1 MPLSES
7 GINRAINRFGFAILA
22 VSLWILG
29 LGAMAGGGFY
39 DVIYSR
45 YFDFGEYHTV
55 LGVVLLGL
63 GSWAAYQV
71 FKRGPSKR

>member
-7 GINRAINRFGFAILA
+7 AINRAINRFGFAILA

-29 LGAMAGGGFY
+29 LGAIAGGGFY
-39 DVIYSR
+39 DPFYAH
-45 YFDFGEYHTV
+45 YFDFGEYHTA

-63 GSWAAYQV
+63 GFWAAYQV
-71 FKRGPSKR
+71 FKRRPSKR

>member
-7 GINRAINRFGFAILA
+7 AIHRFGFAIGA

-29 LGAMAGGGFY
+29 LGAIAGGGFY
-39 DVIYSR
+39 DEFYSH
-45 YFDFGEYHTV
+45 YFDFGEHHTT

-63 GSWAAYQV
+63 GSWAAYQA
-71 FKRGPSKR
+71 FRGGTRRR

>member
-1 MPLSES
+1 MSFES
-7 GINRAINRFGFAILA
+7 AINRFGFAILA

-29 LGAMAGGGFY
+29 LGAIAGGGFY
-39 DVIYSR
+39 DVFYSR
-45 YFDFGEYHTV
+45 YFDFGEYHTA

-71 FKRGPSKR
+71 FKKAAPRR